1 MKLRLTKTPAML
13 FSKKLANISI
23 IQLIE
28 KDLDRLGSLDGDA
41 VKKITAKKNYLYQSY
56 IVHLVAG
63 WQEFN
68 VELVEYSF
76 SILEKKSGS
85 SDMNEIARRRI
96 DDLLKK
102 FNTPSE
108 QNVNALYKDAFG
120 VLGVSKSWVFDG
132 INNKTSSNILKNVLT
147 ARHQVAHKGV
157 SIGELNYKVNF
168 ENMEIIYKIAC
179 ATEQH
184 VFSSLSID

>member
-41 VKKITAKKNYLYQSY
+41 VKKITGKKSYLYQSY

-68 VELVEYSF
+68 VKLVEYSF

-96 DDLLKK
+96 NDLLKK

-132 INNKTSSNILKNVLT
+132 INNETSSNILKNVLT
-147 ARHQVAHKGV
+147 ARHQIAHKGV

-168 ENMEIIYKIAC
+168 ENMETIYKIAC